1 MLPDRFRPLSPDR
14 FFAEL
19 DGRHLVVAGIDWS
32 LQVYGICEQQ
42 GRRWVQLA
50 LTGAGEAFM
59 LTLRVGPR
67 GSAGEVLSALSS
79 WLNDPSDAPQVL
91 SVVA

>member
-1 MLPDRFRPLSPDR
+1 VPDRVLPFPRDR

-50 LTGAGEAFM
+50 LSGAGEACM

-67 GSAGEVLSALSS
+67 AGVADVLSTLSS
-79 WLNDPSDAPQVL
+79 WLTDPSDKSQQVL
-91 SVVA
+91 SVA

>member
-1 MLPDRFRPLSPDR
+1 VSDRLLPFPRDR

-19 DGRHLVVAGIDWS
+19 DGRHVVVAGIDWS

-50 LTGAGEAFM
+50 LSGAGQACM

-67 GSAGEVLSALSS
+67 AGVADVLSTLSS
-79 WLNDPSDAPQVL
+79 WLTDPSKSQQVL
-91 SVVA
+91 SVA

>member
-1 MLPDRFRPLSPDR
+1 MSDRVLTFACDR

-50 LTGAGEAFM
+50 LSGADEACM

-67 GSAGEVLSALSS
+67 AGVADVLSTVSS
-79 WLNDPSDAPQVL
+79 WLTDPNDKSKQVL
-91 SVVA
+91 SVA

>member
-1 MLPDRFRPLSPDR
+1 VSNRVLPFPRDR

-50 LTGAGEAFM
+50 LSGAGEACM
-59 LTLRVGPR
+59 LTLRVAPR
-67 GSAGEVLSALSS
+67 AGVADVLSTLSS
-79 WLNDPSDAPQVL
+79 WLTDPDDKAQQVL
-91 SVVA
+91 SVA